1 MPKPVQN
8 TIKLFVSKSCQISRG
23 LALMNINLNIELKNT
38 VDNKAKSKIGYMY
51 LTWNMWHI

>member
-23 LALMNINLNIELKNT
+23 LALMNNNLNIELKMANT

-51 LTWNMWHI
+51 LT